1 MDYDLKITGGRIV
14 DGTGAPAYA
23 GEIGVK
29 DGRIVAVNKADGEA
43 AEIIDA
49 AGAVVAP
56 GFIDCHTHYDAQLF
70 WDPMLSPS
78 VYHGVTTV
86 LAGNCGFTLAPLSG
100 RREDSDYLLSMLSRV
115 EGMPIESLE
124 AAIHPDWTS
133 FGEYLDGF
141 DGKLAI
147 NTAFLVG
154 HSALRRAVMGE
165 RAVGNEATPKELEA
179 MKALLRKSLEEGGC
193 GLSTTVSPTHSDH
206 NGDPVPSRWA
216 ADEETVALAAVLR
229 DYPGTWLE
237 LIPPYDPERPE
248 RRLDLPVAMSLA
260 AQRPVNWNLIV
271 VRAEGREMLD
281 SQLAMGAQA
290 AARGAKVFGL
300 APAAPIK
307 PIVNFRS
314 GQLLEMLG
322 GWHDFIHQDDAAK
335 IEAMK
340 DPEVRRGLEKGM
352 AEQHANTGLPGS
364 FDDFLIEHLPSE
376 KNTQWIGKRVRE
388 LAEAT
393 GKASFDAIFDLAIEE
408 DLWLSISAPELGGDE
423 ASWDLRGD
431 VWRDPYTLIGASDAG
446 AHLDSINTFAIT
458 TQLMGEAVRNRG
470 IFTLEEGVRRI
481 TGYLADAFGLTGR
494 GRIAEGAAADIVIFD
509 PDTIDCGPIE
519 MRRDLPGS
527 QVRLYAD
534 SVGIHHVIVG
544 GVPVARGN
552 EPTGRVGGRV
562 LRSGRDTETVA
573 IA

>member
-1 MDYDLKITGGRIV
+1 MEYDLKITGGRIV
-14 DGTGAPAYA
+14 DGTGAPAFA
-23 GEIGVK
+23 GDIGVK
-29 DGRIVAVNKADGEA
+29 DGRIVAVGAVEGEA
-43 AEIIDA
+43 AETIDA

-100 RREDSDYLLSMLSRV
+100 RQEDSAYLLSMLSRV

-124 AAIHPDWTS
+124 AAIKPDWTS
-133 FGEYLDGF
+133 FGGYLDGF

-165 RAVGNEATPKELEA
+165 RAVGNEATPEELEA

-193 GLSTTVSPTHSDH
+193 GFSTTVSPTHSDH

-216 ADEETVALAAVLR
+216 TDEETVALAEVLR
-229 DYPGTWLE
+229 DFPGTWLE

-248 RRLDLPVAMSLA
+248 RRIDLPVAMSLA

-281 SQLAMGAQA
+281 MQLAMGPA
-290 AARGAKVFGL
+290 AAERGAKVFGL
-300 APAAPIK
+300 VPAAPIK

-322 GWHDFIHQDDAAK
+322 GWHDFIHQDDDSK
-335 IEAMK
+335 IAEMK
-340 DPEVRRGLEKGM
+340 DPEVRARLREGM
-352 AEQHANTGLPGS
+352 AATWQQSGLS
-364 FDDFLIEHLPSE
+364 DRFDNFLIEHLPSE
-376 KNTQWIGKRVRE
+376 KNAKWIGKHIHE
-388 LAEAT
+388 Y
-393 GKASFDAIFDLAIEE
+393 ASAVAKDPFDATFDLAIEE
-408 DLWLSISAPELGGDE
+408 ELWLSISGPPLGGDE

-431 VWRDPYTLIGASDAG
+431 VWRDPWCLIGASDAG

-470 IFTLEEGVRRI
+470 IFTLEEGVHRI
-481 TGYLADAFGLTGR
+481 TGYLAERFGLTGR
-494 GRIAEGAAADIVIFD
+494 GRIEEDAAADIVIFD
-509 PDTIDCGPIE
+509 PDTIDCAPIE
-519 MRRDLPGS
+519 MRHDLPGE

>member
-14 DGTGAPAYA
+14 DGTGAAAFA
-23 GEIGVK
+23 GDIGIK
-29 DGRIVAVNKADGEA
+29 DGRIAAVGTVDGEA
-43 AEIIDA
+43 AETIDA

-100 RREDSDYLLSMLSRV
+100 RQEDSEYLLAMLSRV
-115 EGMPIESLE
+115 EGMPLASLE
-124 AAIHPDWTS
+124 TAIKPDWTS
-133 FGEYLDGF
+133 FGEYLDGV

-154 HSALRRAVMGE
+154 HSALRRAVMGA
-165 RAVGNEATPKELEA
+165 RSVGNEATEEELEA

-193 GLSTTVSPTHSDH
+193 GFSTTVSPTHSDH

-216 ADEETVALAAVLR
+216 ADEETIALAEVLR
-229 DYPGTWLE
+229 DFPGTWLE
-237 LIPPYDPERPE
+237 LIPPYDPDRPE
-248 RRLDLPVAMSLA
+248 RRIELPVAMSLA
-260 AQRPVNWNLIV
+260 AQRPLNWNLIV
-271 VRAEGREMLD
+271 VRSEGREMLD
-281 SQLAMGAQA
+281 SQLAMGPA
-290 AARGAKVFGL
+290 AAERGARVYGL
-300 APAAPIK
+300 VPAAPIK
-307 PIVNFRS
+307 AIVNFRS

-322 GWHDFIHQDDAAK
+322 GWHDFIHQDDESKLA
-335 IEAMK
+335 AMK
-340 DPEVRRGLEKGM
+340 DPEVRKRLEKGM

-364 FDDFLIEHLPSE
+364 FDDFLIEHVPSK
-376 KNTQWIGKRVRE
+376 KNAHWIGKRVHEMAAE
-388 LAEAT
+388 L
-393 GKASFDAIFDLAIEE
+393 GKSSLDAIFDLAIEE
-408 DLWLSISAPELGGDE
+408 ELWLSFSGPELGGDE
-423 ASWDLRGD
+423 ASWALRGD

-458 TQLMGEAVRNRG
+458 TQLMGEAVRERG
-470 IFTLEEGVRRI
+470 IFRLEEGVHRI
-481 TGYLADAFGLTGR
+481 TGYLAERFGLTGR

-509 PDTIDCGPIE
+509 PDTIDCAPIE
-519 MRRDLPGS
+519 MRHDLPGNE
-527 QVRLYAD
+527 VRLYAD

-552 EPTGRVGGRV
+552 EPTGRLGGRV